1 MSKPKNIGD
10 LRTVREDE
18 RADDASQLMATAIAF
33 DKAKRPVPSGI
44 LRRLW
49 GLRSEWKRRRDVP
62 EQVRAAC
69 ELLDRHNPKR
79 SKP

>member
-1 MSKPKNIGD
+1 MSKPKNIGE

-18 RADDASQLMATAIAF
+18 RADDALQLMATAIAF

-69 ELLDRHNPKR
+69 ALLDRHNTKR

>member
-1 MSKPKNIGD
+1 MSKTKNIGE

-18 RADDASQLMATAIAF
+18 RADDALQLMATAIAF

-49 GLRSEWKRRRDVP
+49 GLRNEWKRRRDVP

-69 ELLDRHNPKR
+69 ALLDRHNTKR
-79 SKP
+79 G